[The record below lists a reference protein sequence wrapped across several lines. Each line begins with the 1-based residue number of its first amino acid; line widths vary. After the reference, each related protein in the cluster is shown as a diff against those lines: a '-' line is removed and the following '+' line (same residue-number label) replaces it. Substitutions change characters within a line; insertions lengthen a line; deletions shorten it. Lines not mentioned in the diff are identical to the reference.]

1 MKKTAKATK
10 AKSPAKKA
18 SKAAKSKSKARP
30 ASKAQRKTSS
40 KAKAAPKS
48 GAEGANSK
56 VFKFFDL
63 ESVTKALLK
72 MMARKNSGIDPND
85 YRNFKEKIN
94 YISNYTP
101 TVCVFG
107 QIGAGKS
114 SLCNTLFGEKKFEIS
129 AVEACTKDRQHE
141 FAKLSA
147 KRKVKIIDM
156 PGVGESEDRDAAYLE
171 LYRGALAEA
180 DLILWALK
188 VDSRAYGADE
198 KAWGLIKNEVS
209 ERGIPVFFVLTQ
221 SDKMDPST
229 EWDSEKNLPGPTQ
242 MGHLLQKKIK
252 VSGLFGVESLKVIP
266 ISSQFGYGLKELTL
280 EIISGLPDEKKA
292 GFFHV
297 TTPEAKSE
305 QSSEQAQKG
314 FWNSVWGFVKKTAD
328 TVKEFFE
335 HNKEVIGETIIVIA
349 KEAFRAWLDSKNSK
363 RPRHRRR

>member
-10 AKSPAKKA
+10 AKSPAKKTTKPA
-18 SKAAKSKSKARP
+18 TSKSTAKP
-30 ASKAQRKTSS
+30 ASKTTKKPTSKTKTAPRGAAGGVNP
-40 KAKAAPKS
+40 KAS
-48 GAEGANSK
+48 
-56 VFKFFDL
+56 KFFDL
-63 ESVTKALLK
+63 ESVTKTLLK
-72 MMARKNSGIDPND
+72 MMERKNSGIDPND
-85 YRNFKEKIN
+85 YQNFKDKIN
-94 YISNYTP
+94 HISNYTP

-198 KAWGLIKNEVS
+198 KAWGLIKSEVS
-209 ERGIPVFFVLTQ
+209 EREIPVFFVLTQ

-229 EWDSEKNLPGPTQ
+229 EWDYQENLPGSTQ
-242 MGHLLQKKIK
+242 MGHLLQKKKK
-252 VSGLFGVESLKVIP
+252 VSDLFGVESLKVIP
-266 ISSQFGYGLKELTL
+266 ISSQFGYGIKELTL
-280 EIISGLPDEKKA
+280 EIISSLPDNKKA
-292 GFFHV
+292 GFFRV
-297 TTPEAKSE
+297 TTPQAQSE
-305 QSSEQAQKG
+305 ESSEQAKKG
-314 FWNSVWGFVKKTAD
+314 FFNSVWEFVKKAAD

-335 HNKEVIGETIIVIA
+335 YHEKEIRETLYEIGKEVIRE
-349 KEAFRAWLDSKNSK
+349 WLKSKMESPK
-363 RPRHRRR
+363 RRR